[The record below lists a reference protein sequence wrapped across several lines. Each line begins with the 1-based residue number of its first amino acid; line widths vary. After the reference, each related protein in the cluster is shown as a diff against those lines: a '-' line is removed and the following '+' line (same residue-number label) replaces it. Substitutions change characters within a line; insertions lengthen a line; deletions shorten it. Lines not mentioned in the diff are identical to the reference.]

1 MATPKNIVPTKEDP
15 ATLIR
20 TWLAETLRGASPG
33 WTFSEDFDSEQI
45 LASAQREGIITL
57 LHQRL
62 LESPHAQAL
71 PPTFRDKLAAAA
83 KTKVAQALIREHHCR
98 VILARLDKAGVPAL
112 LLKGSALAYWAYTS
126 PYLRECSDIDLLLR
140 SRTDADRVVAIL
152 DELKFDLRE
161 KALPGDLV
169 CFEMTCVG
177 TEPANSGL
185 EVDLHWRLSSAPLFA
200 FRFDWDELV
209 ASAISLHALGECALG
224 IAATPAFMHACM
236 HRVQNMAIGHAD
248 TLKWLYD
255 LRVLGERFSSDD
267 WDDLTRMAIERGL
280 AGTCLQ
286 GIQAAESCFG
296 EIAPAEV
303 RLALAAAVRSEVM
316 VVGRMD
322 GWWYIQRMNL
332 LAIPGIYQRLRWI
345 RQRLI
350 PARAYRQ
357 TRYGSDKGFWRSMA
371 QRVRSAAMRLRN

>member
-1 MATPKNIVPTKEDP
+1 MATPKNIVPIKEDP

-20 TWLAETLRGASPG
+20 TWLAETLRGESPG

-152 DELKFDLRE
+152 DELKFELRE

-185 EVDLHWRLSSAPLFA
+185 EVDLHWQLSSAPLFA
-200 FRFDWDELV
+200 FRFACDELRS
-209 ASAISLHALGECALG
+209 SAIELPGLASNAHG
-224 IAATPAFMHACM
+224 IAAIPAFMHACM
-236 HRVQNMAIGHAD
+236 HRVQNMANGPSD
-248 TLKWLYD
+248 KLKWLYD
-255 LRVLGERFSSDD
+255 LPVLGERFSPSD
-267 WDDLTRMAIERGL
+267 WNELTEQAIQRGL
-280 AGTCLQ
+280 AGSCADA
-286 GIQAAESCFG
+286 IDAATDCFG
-296 EIAPAEV
+296 EFAPETV
-303 RLALAAAVRSEVM
+303 RASLEAAAAIE
-316 VVGRMD
+316 RMD
-322 GWWYIQRMNL
+322 IGQMHRWWYVQRMNL
-332 LAIPGIYQRLRWI
+332 LAFPSIRQRLRWL

-350 PARAYRQ
+350 PESAYTRD
-357 TRYGSDKGFWRSMA
+357 RYGRGKGLWQFMA
-371 QRVRSAAMRLRN
+371 LRFRAGVRRLRS